1 MERVVGTL
9 VRPFFKD
16 QEQTDIENS
25 ELDLKTGL
33 NQRLDKITF
42 LNEKITDYLLITSRG
57 DLNSDQSKEVFSLVS
72 TVNYLESMNN
82 IIKLRFDGLVKSK
95 ENSDVNFSEAGQQEI
110 LDYHTKLLK
119 QVKRLN
125 KFFTKFDR
133 ANAEKIMTKG
143 QKYKDIEEKYRLEH
157 FQRVSGDVAESVAT
171 HQIHMELM
179 DILKQMNIFIELIAS
194 TLLSIEE
201 VQA

>member
-1 MERVVGTL
+1 
-9 VRPFFKD
+9 
-16 QEQTDIENS
+16 
-25 ELDLKTGL
+25 
-33 NQRLDKITF
+33 
-42 LNEKITDYLLITSRG
+42 
-57 DLNSDQSKEVFSLVS
+57 
-72 TVNYLESMNN
+72 
-82 IIKLRFDGLVKSK
+82 
-95 ENSDVNFSEAGQQEI
+95 
-110 LDYHTKLLK
+110 
-119 QVKRLN
+119 
-125 KFFTKFDR
+125 
-133 ANAEKIMTKG
+133 MTKG